1 MSGPLVFDT
10 VVLSNFALSKKDLDI
25 LRTRY
30 GGRGCVTSEVL
41 DEIIS
46 GIVAGFSELRKS
58 LGQGE
63 ASCIAWAEMNHATV
77 ATDDRLAREACR
89 RLKIAF
95 TGTIGILAKSCR
107 EGQVVL
113 SEGEAILQPMIAAGF
128 YSPIQRLAEIV

>member
-1 MSGPLVFDT
+1 MSGLFVFDT
-10 VVLSNFALSKKDLDI
+10 VVLSNFALSKELDI

-63 ASCIAWAEMNHATV
+63 ASCIAWAKTNQATV
-77 ATDDRLAREACR
+77 ATDDRL
-89 RLKIAF
+89 RL
-95 TGTIGILAKSCR
+95 L
-107 EGQVVL
+107 
-113 SEGEAILQPMIAAGF
+113 
-128 YSPIQRLAEIV
+128 